1 MTDCFSG
8 SMEPTLAGLG
18 GDLGALAEEG
28 TAIAVDGRDLEINSN
43 LHFFFLGEYQ
53 CERKLG

>member
-28 TAIAVDGRDLEINSN
+28 TTIAVDGRDLEINSN
-43 LHFFFLGEYQ
+43 LHFFFGKISMRE
-53 CERKLG
+53 KLG